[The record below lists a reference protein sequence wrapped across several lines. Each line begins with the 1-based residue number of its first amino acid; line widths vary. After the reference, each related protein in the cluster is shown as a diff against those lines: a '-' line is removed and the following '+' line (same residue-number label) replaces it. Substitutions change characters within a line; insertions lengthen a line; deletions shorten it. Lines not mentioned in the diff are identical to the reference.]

1 MKKDETIGVRVPAEL
16 KKTLLQIARTE
27 GRSLAQTCELFLK
40 GGVAAYKREGTKY
53 LQRLLSSTE

>member
-16 KKTLLQIARTE
+16 KKTLLQIAQTE